1 MFIGHYAVALAAKP
15 AARRTSLGTL
25 VAAGIGLDLVW
36 PFFVFA
42 GWETLRINP
51 GSTAVMP
58 VDFLHMPYSHSL
70 LAALGW
76 SVLAALARFRK
87 DALVVGGLVF
97 SHWLLDAAS
106 HRPDMPLTFA
116 ADSAKVGLGLWY
128 SVPWTLAVE
137 GAMLAAGGWLAVK
150 GGVPFGRLA
159 WFLGFLTV
167 MELAAVFGPPPPSEL
182 AMAASG
188 LGQLLL
194 VWWASKIDDTAT
206 GPGIFSS
213 RPS

>member
-15 AARRTSLGTL
+15 AAKQTSLGIL
-25 VAAGIGLDLVW
+25 VAAAVGLDLVW
-36 PFFVFA
+36 PLFVFA
-42 GWETLRINP
+42 GLETLKINP

-76 SVLAALARFRK
+76 SVLAALARVRK
-87 DALVVGGLVF
+87 DAMVIGALVL
-97 SHWLLDAAS
+97 SHWLLDAVS

-116 ADSAKVGLGLWY
+116 ADSAKIGLGLWY
-128 SVPWTLAVE
+128 SVPWTLLVE

-150 GGVPFGRLA
+150 GGVPFKRLA
-159 WFLGFLTV
+159 WFLGFLAV
-167 MELAAVFGPPPPSEL
+167 MELSAVFGPPPPSEL

-188 LGQLLL
+188 LCQLLL
-194 VWWASKIDDTAT
+194 VWWAFRIDRLETA
-206 GPGIFSS
+206 
-213 RPS
+213 